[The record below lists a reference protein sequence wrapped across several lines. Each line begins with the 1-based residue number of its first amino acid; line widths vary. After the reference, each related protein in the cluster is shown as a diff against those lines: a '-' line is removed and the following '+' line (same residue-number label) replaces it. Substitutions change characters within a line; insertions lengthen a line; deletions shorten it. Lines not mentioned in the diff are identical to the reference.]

1 MCVYILVNIL
11 PLSLQVDIGQG
22 KKAPGHYIQRSSGL
36 FPAPYPQNSP
46 EMDRLCR
53 LFDLLGVFIAKCIQ
67 DKRRVDLPLARPFFK
82 LMSTSRPA
90 MESYGPVEGTELDQ
104 SEPQQLKNNQE
115 PAEDAKKE
123 PSKQQ
128 VSNMHQQSHS
138 QSPIPSS
145 HHQNGMGV
153 GATSAKEAELQLL
166 VAGEEEEITKDG
178 AEKEKEEVVLEELG
192 EGLSE
197 VPWHEGLLD
206 TEDLKEVNPFR

>member
-1 MCVYILVNIL
+1 MYIHVSIL

-82 LMSTSRPA
+82 LMSTSRPV
-90 MESYGPVEGTELDQ
+90 MEGYGPVEGTELDQ
-104 SEPQQLKNNQE
+104 SEPQQPKNNQE

-128 VSNMHQQSHS
+128 QVSNMRQQSHS

>member
-1 MCVYILVNIL
+1 MGGTNLVTTDIH
-11 PLSLQVDIGQG
+11 VDIGQG
-22 KKAPGHYIQRSSGL
+22 KKPPGYFVQRSTGL
-36 FPAPYPQNSP
+36 FPAPYPQSYP
-46 EMDRLCR
+46 EVDRLCR
-53 LFDLLGVFIAKCIQ
+53 LFELLGVFIAKCIQ

-82 LMSTSRPA
+82 LMSTGRTA
-90 MESYGPVEGTELDQ
+90 MEGCGAVEGTELDQ
-104 SEPQQLKNNQE
+104 SEPQQPKNNQE
-115 PAEDAKKE
+115 PTEDAKKE

-145 HHQNGMGV
+145 HNQNGMGV

-197 VPWHEGLLD
+197 TPWHEGLLD